1 MAVDIDSNY
10 ICMSQVNMSCVLQI
24 LFPIFHLLLICLEF
38 KNQLQLIPVCG
49 KLISHALI
57 SQVNI
62 STWKTKIDFTV
73 SNFLGKSIFYF
84 SI

>member
-1 MAVDIDSNY
+1 MLHEIRQDWERSEWYGIRHIIDSNY
-10 ICMSQVNMSCVLQI
+10 ICMSQVNMSCDLQI
-24 LFPIFHLLLICLEF
+24 LFPIIHLLFICLEF

-62 STWKTKIDFTV
+62 A
-73 SNFLGKSIFYF
+73 LGKLK
-84 SI
+84 